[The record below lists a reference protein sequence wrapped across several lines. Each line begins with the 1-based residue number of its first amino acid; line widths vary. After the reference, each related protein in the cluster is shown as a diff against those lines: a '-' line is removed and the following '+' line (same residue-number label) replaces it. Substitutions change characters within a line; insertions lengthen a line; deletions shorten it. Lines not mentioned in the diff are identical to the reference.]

1 LSEAQPPHGGPPEI
15 ALARWWWLFVL
26 RGAVSIVVGLAAFV
40 WLSIGAAALV
50 LLLAGWMLVVGG
62 LSLAAALR
70 DSEKGHEALLL
81 GVEGLIGIGVGVVL
95 LAWPAKTLVV
105 FALLAGAWA
114 IATGLLEIAAAM
126 RLRRELGGELFMAAA
141 GVASI
146 VVGVVLV
153 ASPVSGIV
161 ALTLLLA
168 AYAVVFGAFL
178 IGLGIRLWRVH
189 PAGSRTR

>member
-1 LSEAQPPHGGPPEI
+1 LTEARPPHGGPPGI

-70 DSEKGHEALLL
+70 DSEKGREAQLL

-168 AYAVVFGAFL
+168 AYAVVLGAFL

>member
-1 LSEAQPPHGGPPEI
+1 LTEARPPHGGPPGI

-40 WLSIGAAALV
+40 WLSIGPAALV
-50 LLLAGWMLVVGG
+50 LLLAGWMLVAGG

-70 DSEKGHEALLL
+70 DSEKGREAQLL

>member
-1 LSEAQPPHGGPPEI
+1 LTEARPPHGGPPGI

-40 WLSIGAAALV
+40 WLSIGGAALV

>member
-1 LSEAQPPHGGPPEI
+1 LTEARPPHGGPPGI

>member
-1 LSEAQPPHGGPPEI
+1 MTEARPPHGGPPGI